1 MNSNKTLVIMAGGLG
16 SRYKGLK
23 QVDGITDNNSPILEY
38 SMYDALEAGFNK
50 IVVILNRKIP
60 TSFIDRLEK
69 IAIDK
74 NIDLQWIFQ
83 DIDDHLPENYNRGN
97 REKPWGTGHALLC
110 VKDLVKDAFVVIN
123 ADDFYG
129 KEIYKK
135 AANIINS
142 EKIQDHQFSIIAYP
156 LHATLSDNGSVSRG
170 ICEYNDKDYLEK
182 VTERTQIFKE
192 NGKAFFK
199 DEDKIEE
206 VSLDTLVS
214 MNYSIFHSSIFE
226 HLEYYFEKF
235 LNKNPHEKA
244 EYLIPNVIQNLI
256 EADKAK
262 ILIYE
267 SPSEWMGVTYPEDK
281 ALLKAFIEEKI
292 KAGDYPKDLW
302 N

>member
-1 MNSNKTLVIMAGGLG
+1 MAGGLG

-23 QVDGITDNNSPILEY
+23 QIDGITDNNSPILEY
-38 SMYDALEAGFNK
+38 SMYDALEAGFDK
-50 IVVILNRKIP
+50 VVVILNKKIP
-60 TSFIDRLEK
+60 VSFIERLEK
-69 IAIDK
+69 ISKDK
-74 NIDLQWIFQ
+74 NIDFHWVFQ

-110 VKDLVKDAFVVIN
+110 VKDLVNDAFVVIN

-135 AANIINS
+135 AANIINK
-142 EKIQDHQFSIIAYP
+142 EQIKTDQYGIIAYP

-170 ICEYNDKDYLEK
+170 ICEYNNNDYLEK

-192 NGKAFFK
+192 NGKAYFK
-199 DEDKIEE
+199 EEDEIEE
-206 VSLDTLVS
+206 VALDTLVS
-214 MNYSIFHSSIFE
+214 MNYSIFHPSIFE
-226 HLEYYFEKF
+226 RLQFYFEHF
-235 LNKNPHEKA
+235 LNENPHEKA
-244 EYLIPNVIQNLI
+244 EYLIPNVIQKLI
-256 EADKAK
+256 EGQKAK
-262 ILIYE
+262 VLIKE

-281 ALLKAFIEEKI
+281 ALLKTFIEEKI